1 LPTPLTIGETWNFQG
16 NDVNAGN
23 GFTWSRSGRSK
34 VVGQETVTTKAG
46 TFETFKIET
55 TISSRNAKD
64 PTMKTETATV
74 TWYAPAI
81 DHWVKRSFV
90 LRVDDHLRDNN
101 TSELVEYGRKQ

>member
-1 LPTPLTIGETWNFQG
+1 
-16 NDVNAGN
+16 
-23 GFTWSRSGRSK
+23 
-34 VVGQETVTTKAG
+34 VTTKAG

-81 DHWVKRSFV
+81 DHWVKRTFI

-101 TSELVEYGRKQ
+101 TSELVGYGRRP